1 MYAAAT
7 QLLVQILFLPQNK
20 KLTAPT
26 MTTNQKVEEARVL
39 HTVPSDL
46 LPNYRRVWNQAE
58 AGSYTEG
65 LGRLVIVTS
74 EMVAAAAIQ
83 CIRSGQRTT
92 LAWDMSQLNIANFD
106 RQPAQHHIVGLL
118 GRLGFDDVYVFNP
131 QNMPG
136 SKALW
141 KCCAVSGTRGFA
153 VVGGDSLACEVYP
166 AKKEYV

>member
-1 MYAAAT
+1 
-7 QLLVQILFLPQNK
+7 
-20 KLTAPT
+20 

-131 QNMPG
+131 QLRHSEMDRVSERMAYATTKTHNMPG